1 MYKYLVF
8 SLFFVVGCGKSTPN
22 ETVNSNMEHKMF
34 AALSDSV
41 TTLTQATLLKT
52 VAKKIKEDGPA
63 SAVTFCNIKAM
74 PLTDSLARQFKV
86 SLQRVSD
93 KNRNPENGADD
104 ADRGIIDNWASGIKN
119 GIQPK
124 PTVKETE
131 MAMVY
136 YKPIL
141 LGMPTCLQCHGDPEK
156 EIAPEVLEILQGKYP
171 QDRAI
176 GYNVGDLRGAWKVT
190 LAKSRER

>member
-1 MYKYLVF
+1 MVRYLVF
-8 SLFFVVGCGKSTPN
+8 SLFFVVGCGKSTPD
-22 ETVNSNMEHKMF
+22 ETVNSNMEHKM
-34 AALSDSV
+34 LLVLGDSLTTV
-41 TTLTQATLLKT
+41 TQTTLLKT
-52 VAKKIKEDGPA
+52 LTKKIKEDGPA

-74 PLTDSLARQFKV
+74 PLTDSLARKFKV
-86 SLQRVSD
+86 RLQRVSD
-93 KNRNPENGADD
+93 KNRNPKNGADD
-104 ADRGIIDNWASGIKN
+104 ADRGILEQWASGMKN

-124 PTVKETE
+124 PTVEETE
-131 MAMVY
+131 RATVY

-156 EIAPEVLEILQGKYP
+156 EITPEVREILRAKYP

-176 GYNVGDLRGAWKVT
+176 GYKVGDLRGAWKVT